1 MKLSL
6 MDEQEVRTFARA
18 NRDLLETAISP
29 DAESVHQEENF
40 FGDTFT
46 VAMFVELVK
55 SLAAIAGAVAGVAKV
70 ITSAADLIKW
80 LAGKLGKS
88 KAAGL
93 EPALAER
100 TLILVFEAYANRKA
114 GIREDALRTLLGADA
129 DDLSQTLEH
138 LQSRGVVRKAK
149 DGAWKYVRS

>member
-18 NRDLLETAISP
+18 NRDFLEATIFP

-55 SLAAIAGAVAGVAKV
+55 ALAAIAGAVVGVAKV
-70 ITSAADLIKW
+70 IASAVDLIKW
-80 LAGKLGKS
+80 LVGKLSKS
-88 KAAGL
+88 KAAGA
-93 EPALAER
+93 EPALTER
-100 TLILVFEAYANRKA
+100 TLILLFEAYANRKA
-114 GIREDALRTLLGADA
+114 GVREDALRTVLGADV
-129 DDLSQTLEH
+129 DDLSRALGH
-138 LQSRGVVRKAK
+138 LQSRGVVRKVK
-149 DGAWKYVRS
+149 DGGWKYVRS